1 MTERL
6 RAVFDTN
13 VYVSAFLSRSPTSPT
28 QELIQRWKSGEF
40 DLLVSDALIDELAEK
55 LQHKGVSDS
64 RIAEFLT
71 LLGRLAHWIEVP
83 PEAVATLIPGDP
95 DDDAILACAV
105 IGKADYLVT
114 YDPHFDVLGGH
125 YWGVSIVKALPFLWK
140 LRANVDE
147 REEVPEEDQS
157 LLPGVGCSS

>member
-13 VYVSAFLSRSPTSPT
+13 VYVSALLSRNPTSPT

-55 LQHKGVSDS
+55 LQHKGISDS
-64 RIAEFLT
+64 RIAEFLA
-71 LLGRLAHWIEVP
+71 LLGRLAQWIEVP
-83 PEAVATLIPGDP
+83 PETVVSLIPGDP

-105 IGKADYLVT
+105 IGKANYLVT
-114 YDPHFDVLGGH
+114 YDPHFDVLGGS
-125 YWGVSIVKALPFLWK
+125 YRGISIVKALPFLWT
-140 LRANVDE
+140 LRARADE
-147 REEVPEEDQS
+147 RHGAPDENQ
-157 LLPGVGCSS
+157 

>member
-13 VYVSAFLSRSPTSPT
+13 VYVSAFLSQNPTSPT

-55 LQHKGVSDS
+55 LQQKGISDS
-64 RIAEFLT
+64 RIAEFLA
-71 LLGRLAHWIEVP
+71 LLGRLAQWIEVP

-114 YDPHFDVLGGH
+114 YDPHFDVLGGNH
-125 YWGVSIVKALPFLWK
+125 EGITIVRVLPFLWS
-140 LRANVDE
+140 LRAESDGTPNE
-147 REEVPEEDQS
+147 NP
-157 LLPGVGCSS
+157 

>member
-13 VYVSAFLSRSPTSPT
+13 VYVSAFLSRNPTSPT

-55 LQHKGVSDS
+55 LQHKGISDG
-64 RIAEFLT
+64 RIAEFLA
-71 LLGRLAHWIEVP
+71 LLGKLAQWIEAP
-83 PEAVATLIPGDP
+83 PEAVDALIPGDP

-105 IGKADYLVT
+105 SGKADYLVT
-114 YDPHFDVLGGH
+114 YDPHFDVLGGS
-125 YWGVSIVKALPFLWK
+125 YQGISIVKALPFLWR
-140 LRANVDE
+140 LRAEADE
-147 REEVPEEDQS
+147 RDGALKEDQ
-157 LLPGVGCSS
+157 

>member
-13 VYVSAFLSRSPTSPT
+13 VYVSAFLSRNPTSPT

-64 RIAEFLT
+64 RIVEFLA

-83 PEAVATLIPGDP
+83 PEAVVTMIPGDP

-105 IGKADYLVT
+105 LGKANYLVT
-114 YDPHFDVLGGH
+114 YDPHFDVLRGNYRGI
-125 YWGVSIVKALPFLWK
+125 SIVRALPFLWS
-140 LRANVDE
+140 LRAGADE
-147 REEVPEEDQS
+147 RDGTPDDNK
-157 LLPGVGCSS
+157 